1 MKYYIPTSS
10 LNLDNILQSESIS
23 PLSFYPQRVS
33 GYRSLEIPAAF
44 RGINAT
50 ILFDRPVEF
59 RTVDTG
65 RYDYPMLIEFEDP
78 ILADSK
84 NLHPLSDGVYA
95 YTDTIRLTPANC
107 RIFFFDEKAYK
118 LSLINV
124 RDNKSIKYLSDYKI
138 YPSASSLPLSTLPK
152 IPPTEF
158 PLAESKENV
167 TDKLKGAAFAYILGQ
182 YHKSTPEL
190 AHLKKLS
197 RNIYDQIT
205 GIISN
210 FDYVDSLRDRFN
222 ELLKEF
228 KAIDPTEKANRKD
241 FDSRLT
247 AETARFGL
255 DKKQFIAILN
265 EWDSWKI
272 QYRLLVNKWGYR
284 LLPLASELTTP
295 QDFLSLRDEITGRV
309 VSTIENYRKALPIP
323 TLDGFH
329 IKGTI
334 AELTGMPLIT
344 AALNHIIDRRYTL
357 SQLLADRSGL
367 CRDIFEAVKANNPQ
381 EAWDRHLIYID
392 SLIAHI
398 DNLSLPF
405 SLDATDN
412 PELKSI
418 ATFILRAH
426 SAGDL
431 FAYITAKEIA
441 DPTATL
447 TLWGAISGYC
457 ELNREPLIP
466 ILTMQTYGHIFTL
479 LFGREMPVVK
489 WSEIRPA
496 KIALPSP
503 EEKPTQTRQTKQRK
517 RKKAKP
523 VEAIRSLPFASSSL
537 LTDISW
543 VEKASSMIP
552 DEKSRSQFENDIRW
566 FISQCEPTL
575 TDSEVIDN
583 LSKLLDS
590 KRRAPQKWV
599 VKLYSSIPV
608 EGIIAILRSQFM
620 K

>member
-1 MKYYIPTSS
+1 
-10 LNLDNILQSESIS
+10 
-23 PLSFYPQRVS
+23 
-33 GYRSLEIPAAF
+33 
-44 RGINAT
+44 
-50 ILFDRPVEF
+50 
-59 RTVDTG
+59 
-65 RYDYPMLIEFEDP
+65 MLIEFEDP

-84 NLHPLSDGVYA
+84 NIHPLSDGVHA

-124 RDNKSIKYLSDYKI
+124 RDNKSIKYPSDYKI
-138 YPSASSLPLSTLPK
+138 YPSASSLQLSPLHE

-197 RNIYDQIT
+197 RNIYDHIT

-272 QYRLLVNKWGYR
+272 QYRLLVNKWGYH

-329 IKGTI
+329 IKGTM
-334 AELTGMPLIT
+334 AEITGMPLIT

-405 SLDATDN
+405 SLDATEN
-412 PELKSI
+412 LELGPQRGRP
-418 ATFILRAH
+418 LRLH
-426 SAGDL
+426 H
-431 FAYITAKEIA
+431 
-441 DPTATL
+441 
-447 TLWGAISGYC
+447 
-457 ELNREPLIP
+457 R
-466 ILTMQTYGHIFTL
+466 
-479 LFGREMPVVK
+479 
-489 WSEIRPA
+489 
-496 KIALPSP
+496 
-503 EEKPTQTRQTKQRK
+503 
-517 RKKAKP
+517 
-523 VEAIRSLPFASSSL
+523 
-537 LTDISW
+537 
-543 VEKASSMIP
+543 
-552 DEKSRSQFENDIRW
+552 
-566 FISQCEPTL
+566 
-575 TDSEVIDN
+575 
-583 LSKLLDS
+583 
-590 KRRAPQKWV
+590 
-599 VKLYSSIPV
+599 
-608 EGIIAILRSQFM
+608 
-620 K
+620 